1 MRAVNVR
8 VWKQRLLGVEGGHG
22 GNEVGGGDGY
32 FQLVTKLSS

>member
-1 MRAVNVR
+1 MHAAAVGVR
-8 VWKQRLLGVEGGHG
+8 KQRLLGVEGGHG